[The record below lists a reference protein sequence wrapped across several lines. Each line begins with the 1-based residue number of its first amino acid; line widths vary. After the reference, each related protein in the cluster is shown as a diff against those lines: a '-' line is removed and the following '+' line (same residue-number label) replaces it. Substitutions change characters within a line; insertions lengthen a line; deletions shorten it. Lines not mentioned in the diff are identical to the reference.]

1 MYTPTHFQETDLQT
15 QLELIRQHPLGALVT
30 HGEHGLDAN
39 HIPFIV
45 LAPTP
50 EFPLGRIQAH
60 VAKNNPVWEQTNG
73 EVMVLFQGPHA
84 YISPSWYEDK
94 KKHGKVV
101 PTYNYAVVN
110 VHGAMR
116 VLNTPD
122 ELLPFLHALTNQ
134 FESSSATPWRVDDA
148 PPAYVNDLM
157 QAIVGI
163 EITIS
168 RIDAKWKIS
177 QNKTAQD
184 RMNIANGLA
193 EQKNAQSQE
202 ISTMMADRIFND
214 TST

>member
-45 LAPTP
+45 LAPTS

-101 PTYNYAVVN
+101 PTYNYAVVH

-122 ELLPFLHALTNQ
+122 ELLPFLHTLTNQ
-134 FESSSATPWRVDDA
+134 FESTSATPWRVDDA
-148 PPAYVNDLM
+148 PPAYINDMM

-163 EITIS
+163 EIAIS
-168 RIDAKWKIS
+168 KIHGKWKLCQDDS
-177 QNKTAQD
+177 SQD
-184 RMNIANGLA
+184 RMNIAQGLA
-193 EQKNAQSQE
+193 EQDHEPSKQ
-202 ISTMMADRIFND
+202 MATLMEERIFKD
-214 TST
+214 E